1 MILWLKGDYP
11 KKSQT
16 KGPFHVGASWEC
28 RETQYRTT
36 RSSEKALRGKRSIN
50 TSRCVIPMD
59 SAQYSG
65 CRASR
70 SPAQVACNGNCCSF
84 HQQVSRWVIRMWV
97 PDGYNQAIPLSVE
110 KFVLSG
116 KHGYHKYFFYP
127 HFLGTKPAP
136 GSVCRVKPQRRA
148 GQLCHS
154 ALLPAKIHFIFQN
167 PALASQALGKHR
179 CFNPLP
185 HVVEQEP
192 QGLQPS
198 HCCAS

>member
-1 MILWLKGDYP
+1 MLTVFLGSFAYDWNDFWLANFHWTVRNYNELLILYGGSDFYEDP
-11 KKSQT
+11 
-16 KGPFHVGASWEC
+16 
-28 RETQYRTT
+28 
-36 RSSEKALRGKRSIN
+36 
-50 TSRCVIPMD
+50 
-59 SAQYSG
+59 
-65 CRASR
+65 
-70 SPAQVACNGNCCSF
+70 
-84 HQQVSRWVIRMWV
+84 
-97 PDGYNQAIPLSVE
+97 GYYQAIPLSVE

-116 KHGYHKYFFYP
+116 KHDYHKYFFYP

-167 PALASQALGKHR
+167 PALASRALGKHR

>member
-1 MILWLKGDYP
+1 
-11 KKSQT
+11 
-16 KGPFHVGASWEC
+16 
-28 RETQYRTT
+28 
-36 RSSEKALRGKRSIN
+36 
-50 TSRCVIPMD
+50 
-59 SAQYSG
+59 
-65 CRASR
+65 
-70 SPAQVACNGNCCSF
+70 
-84 HQQVSRWVIRMWV
+84 MWV

-116 KHGYHKYFFYP
+116 KHDYHKHFFYP

-167 PALASQALGKHR
+167 PALASRALGKHR

-185 HVVEQEP
+185 HVVDS
-192 QGLQPS
+192 LSSVFSWLTLVWWS
-198 HCCAS
+198 HLPIAFREKGHGGSNFGGFLSLKMVLFYLHG

>member
-1 MILWLKGDYP
+1 MLPESAGKLNTGPHGVLKRLCGESRASTHPVVSFPWTVQWLL
-11 KKSQT
+11 ST
-16 KGPFHVGASWEC
+16 VA
-28 RETQYRTT
+28 
-36 RSSEKALRGKRSIN
+36 
-50 TSRCVIPMD
+50 
-59 SAQYSG
+59 AQYSG

-116 KHGYHKYFFYP
+116 KHDYHKYFFYP

-167 PALASQALGKHR
+167 PAPASRALGKHR